1 MFRKYIPLKHG
12 IPLLKKDK
20 VKTIFPI
27 TSCWLAQDLG
37 HRSRPTFFAGSKL
50 VIVSSRLE
58 LFWILQLQESNNIEL
73 STISVSN
80 YLMSSSFF
88 RSHFK
93 EFPVTPRN
101 VGDVM
106 RAHPDTNIWIK
117 VSSPV
122 YLFTRRCWPSGFE
135 GRGGRPMNIAA
146 VNPFPVR

>member
-93 EFPVTPRN
+93 EFPVTPCFNLTALKERSYQKS
-101 VGDVM
+101 
-106 RAHPDTNIWIK
+106 I
-117 VSSPV
+117 SP
-122 YLFTRRCWPSGFE
+122 YWYFFTLERHER
-135 GRGGRPMNIAA
+135 
-146 VNPFPVR
+146 